1 MVLHRFV
8 AAFTFAL
15 LVPAFFV
22 LPSCSDPACTD
33 GGEGCPCTTGLECG
47 RPPACTGW
55 MCDGTCHSFNERVGF
70 RCMMDSCA
78 GPDKCPGVC
87 DGAGTCIGCLQDA
100 DCKPGHT
107 CEAGNVCSSCS
118 DGVKNGDETE
128 IDCGGSCPLCPGTC
142 NIDADCPGGYCW
154 EGLCARCDDGIQNGD
169 ETDVD
174 CGGSCSLCPGTCNVD
189 ADCSEGYCWEGL
201 CVRCDDGIQN
211 GDETGVDCGSVPGH
225 CPLCTGYLCKTDEQ
239 CATGICAANGV
250 CCKVVC
256 DGCQQCDFGSGE
268 CHPIAGPIPWADC
281 VPGQLCGLGGMCAW
295 KDGYPC
301 TKNEDCFNLACT
313 NGICGF

>member
-1 MVLHRFV
+1 MILRRFV

-55 MCDGTCHSFNERVGF
+55 MCDGTCHSFDERVGF
-70 RCMMDSCA
+70 RCMMDACP

-107 CEAGNVCSSCS
+107 CEAGNVCSSCD
-118 DGVKNGDETE
+118 DGVK
-128 IDCGGSCPLCPGTC
+128 
-142 NIDADCPGGYCW
+142 
-154 EGLCARCDDGIQNGD
+154 NGD

-174 CGGSCSLCPGTCNVD
+174 CGGSCLLCPGTCNVD
-189 ADCSEGYCWEGL
+189 ADCPGGYCWEGL

-211 GDETGVDCGSVPGH
+211 GDETQVDCSDSDGH
-225 CPLCTGYLCKTDEQ
+225 CPICFGPFCKTNDE
-239 CATGICAANGV
+239 CASGACELGV
-250 CCKVVC
+250 CCAKPCPLCHICDLSGACIFVGYGNPDTYAPDPSIVCEENYMC
-256 DGCQQCDFGSGE
+256 DGKGR
-268 CHPIAGPIPWADC
+268 
-281 VPGQLCGLGGMCAW
+281 CAL
-295 KDGYPC
+295 KYMQPC
-301 TKNEDCFNLACT
+301 TQDNECASALCI
-313 NGICGF
+313 NGICD